1 MAISALQYPARVGGR
16 GQNWGRKWDCYARI
30 FAPSLTSSA
39 TNQPTMYFG
48 ADYYP
53 EHWVYPFDGTAEEPE
68 SRWEQDAQLM
78 AHAGMNV
85 VRMGEFCWGLC
96 EREEGKF
103 DFTWLRRAMDAF
115 SRHGVR
121 IVLSTPTA
129 APPVW
134 LAQKHPEILPIDE
147 NGQPRREGTRRA
159 YCMNSDVYWEHAKK
173 VVRAMAEA
181 LGDHPDLV
189 AWQIDNGVGR
199 HNTEYAFNPETKR
212 DWHAWLKSKYETV
225 DLLNERMGLRFWG
238 QVVNKHE
245 EVPMP
250 LPAPAVH
257 NPALITDWRRFSSDT
272 CVAFIRMQADL
283 LREITPKT
291 PVTTTIRPYAVQI
304 DHFDLADAIDFVAM
318 DSDAAVGHK
327 SAENA
332 MTIDI
337 ARSLKKGGEAEG
349 FWVMEQKAGNVAWA
363 EANSLVRPGVVR
375 LFSYQLLSRG
385 ATGLLYFYWRMPR
398 IGPEKFYGGVL
409 THDGLAKNRM
419 FQEVMQVGT
428 ELQTLTPMLAGT
440 QVQADVAILV
450 SHPSDWALNQPMR
463 PNKFFSQREHVQL
476 FYSALHDR
484 NILVDFAR
492 PTDDLSKYKLVIAPS
507 LHMIA
512 GGEADML
519 RLYVHNGGTLV
530 GTFNTGLVDE
540 NHIAATDP
548 PYEMSDMFG
557 LKVLEFD
564 PLPPGEENHITIKGS
579 FPTTGLHSAR
589 LWCDIIEPMEGCQV
603 LGTYAQ
609 DFYAGKPAVTMNQFG
624 EGRAIYVGTMSSL
637 PFYHDLITWLRQ
649 ICGIAQLLRVPD
661 QVEVSMRARGD
672 YRIYF
677 LLNHHAQNV
686 HVQFFKPVR
695 DCLTGKT
702 ISGGYDIPPKDILV
716 VDEQAAPA

>member
-1 MAISALQYPARVGGR
+1 
-16 GQNWGRKWDCYARI
+16 
-30 FAPSLTSSA
+30 
-39 TNQPTMYFG
+39 MYFG

-53 EHWVYPFDGTAEEPE
+53 EHWVFPYDGTQEEPE

-96 EREEGKF
+96 EREEGKY
-103 DFTWLRRAMDAF
+103 DFAWLRRAMDAF
-115 SRHGVR
+115 SQNGVKL
-121 IVLSTPTA
+121 VLATPTA

-134 LAQKHPEILPIDE
+134 LLQKHPEILPMDE

-159 YCMNSDVYWEHAKK
+159 YCLNSDVYWDYSKK
-173 VVRAMAEA
+173 IVRAMAEA
-181 LGDHPDLV
+181 LGDHADLV

-212 DWHAWLKSKYETV
+212 DWHAWLKTKYETV

-238 QVVNKHE
+238 QIVNKHE

-250 LPAPAVH
+250 MPTPAPH

-283 LREITPKT
+283 LREITPKIPT
-291 PVTTTIRPYAVQI
+291 TTTIRPYSVQI
-304 DHFDLADAIDFVAM
+304 DHFDLADTIDFVAM

-327 SAENA
+327 AAENA

-337 ARSLKKGGEAEG
+337 TRSLKKNGEAEG

-428 ELQTLTPMLAGT
+428 ELQTLQPMLAGT
-440 QVQADVAILV
+440 QVQAEVAILI
-450 SHPSDWALNQPMR
+450 SQASDWALNQPMR

-476 FYSALHDR
+476 YYSALHDR

-512 GGEADML
+512 GGEADIL

-557 LKVLEFD
+557 LKVVEFD

-579 FPTTGLHSAR
+579 IPTTGLHSAR
-589 LWCDIIEPMEGCQV
+589 LWCDLIEPTDECQI

-609 DFYAGKPAVTMNQFG
+609 DFYAGRPAITMNQFG

-637 PFYHDLITWLRQ
+637 PFYHDLVTWLRQ
-649 ICGIAQLLRVPD
+649 LCGLSPLLRVPD
-661 QVEVSMRARGD
+661 QIEVSMRTRGD

-677 LLNHHAQNV
+677 LLNHHSQQV

-702 ISGGYDIPPKDILV
+702 ITGGYDIPAKDLLI

>member
-1 MAISALQYPARVGGR
+1 
-16 GQNWGRKWDCYARI
+16 
-30 FAPSLTSSA
+30 
-39 TNQPTMYFG
+39 MYFG

-53 EHWVYPFDGTAEEPE
+53 EHWVFPFDGTAEEPE
-68 SRWEQDAQLM
+68 SRWDQDAQLM

-96 EREEGKF
+96 EREEGKY
-103 DFTWLRRAMDAF
+103 DFAWLRRAMDAF
-115 SRHGVR
+115 AQHGVK

-134 LAQKHPEILPIDE
+134 LLQKHPEILPLDE
-147 NGQPRREGTRRA
+147 RGQPAREGTRRA
-159 YCMNSDVYWEHAKK
+159 YCMNSDVYWDYAKK
-173 VVRAMAEA
+173 IVRAMADA
-181 LGDHPDLV
+181 LGDHPDIV

-199 HNTEYAFNPETKR
+199 SHTEYAFNPETKR
-212 DWHAWLKSKYETV
+212 DWHAWLRAKYETV

-238 QVVNKHE
+238 QVVNRHE

-250 LPAPAVH
+250 HPSPAPH
-257 NPALITDWRRFSSDT
+257 NPALLTDWRRFSSDT
-272 CVAFIRMQADL
+272 CVAFIRMQAEV
-283 LREITPKT
+283 LRDITPKIPT
-291 PVTTTIRPYAVQI
+291 TTTIRPYAVQI
-304 DHFDLADAIDFVAM
+304 DHFDLADAIDFVSM
-318 DSDAAVGHK
+318 DSDAAAGHK
-327 SAENA
+327 AAENA

-337 ARSLKKGGEAEG
+337 ARSLKKNGEAEG
-349 FWVMEQKAGNVAWA
+349 FWVMEQKAGNVSWA

-428 ELQTLTPMLAGT
+428 ELQTLQPMLAGT
-440 QVQADVAILV
+440 QVKADVAILI

-476 FYSALHDR
+476 YYSALHDR

-512 GGEADML
+512 GGEADIL

-540 NHIAATDP
+540 CNIAATDP
-548 PYEMSDMFG
+548 PYEMTDMFG
-557 LKVLEFD
+557 LKVVEFD
-564 PLPPGEENHITIKGS
+564 PLPPGEENHITIKGG

-589 LWCDIIEPMEGCQV
+589 LWCDIIEPGECQV

-609 DFYAGKPAVTMNQFG
+609 DFYAGKPAITMNQFG
-624 EGRAIYVGTMSSL
+624 EGRAIYIGTMSSL
-637 PFYHDLITWLRQ
+637 PFYHDLVTWLRQ
-649 ICGIAQLLRVPD
+649 VCGITPLLRVPD
-661 QVEVSMRARGD
+661 QIEVSMRARGD

-677 LLNHHAQNV
+677 LLNHHPQSV
-686 HVQFFKPVR
+686 HVQFLKPVR

-702 ISGGYDIPPKDILV
+702 ISGGFDIPAKDVLI
-716 VDEQAAPA
+716 VDEQASE

>member
-1 MAISALQYPARVGGR
+1 
-16 GQNWGRKWDCYARI
+16 
-30 FAPSLTSSA
+30 
-39 TNQPTMYFG
+39 MYFG

-103 DFTWLRRAMDAF
+103 DFAWLRRAMDAF
-115 SRHGVR
+115 AKHGVR

-134 LAQKHPEILPIDE
+134 LSQKHPEILPLDE

-199 HNTEYAFNPETKR
+199 HNTEYAFNPETRR
-212 DWHAWLKSKYETV
+212 DWHAWLKAKYETV

-291 PVTTTIRPYAVQI
+291 PVTTTLRPYAVQI

-440 QVQADVAILV
+440 QVQADVAILL
-450 SHPSDWALNQPMR
+450 SHASDWALNQPMR

-540 NHIAATDP
+540 HHIAATDP

-589 LWCDIIEPMEGCQV
+589 LWCDIIEPMEGCQI

-609 DFYAGKPAVTMNQFG
+609 DFYAGKAAVTMNQFG

-637 PFYHDLITWLRQ
+637 PFYHDLVTWLRQ
-649 ICGIAQLLRVPD
+649 ICGIAPLLRVPD

-677 LLNHHAQNV
+677 LLNHHSQNV

-702 ISGGYDIPPKDILV
+702 ISGGYDIPAKDVLI

>member
-1 MAISALQYPARVGGR
+1 
-16 GQNWGRKWDCYARI
+16 
-30 FAPSLTSSA
+30 
-39 TNQPTMYFG
+39 MYFG

-115 SRHGVR
+115 AGQGVR

-134 LAQKHPEILPIDE
+134 LAQKHPEILPLDE

-212 DWHAWLKSKYETV
+212 DWHAWLKAKYETV

-272 CVAFIRMQADL
+272 CVAFIRMQAEL

-291 PVTTTIRPYAVQI
+291 PVTTTLRPYAVQI

-337 ARSLKKGGEAEG
+337 ARSLKKNGEAEG

-428 ELQTLTPMLAGT
+428 ELQTLAPMLAGT
-440 QVQADVAILV
+440 QVQADVAILL

-519 RLYVHNGGTLV
+519 RLYVHNVGTLV

-589 LWCDIIEPMEGCQV
+589 LWCDIIEPMEGCQI

-609 DFYAGKPAVTMNQFG
+609 DFYAGKAAVTMSQFG

-649 ICGIAQLLRVPD
+649 ICGIAPLLRAPD

-677 LLNHHAQNV
+677 LLNHHSQNV

>member
-1 MAISALQYPARVGGR
+1 
-16 GQNWGRKWDCYARI
+16 
-30 FAPSLTSSA
+30 
-39 TNQPTMYFG
+39 MYFG

-115 SRHGVR
+115 AGQGVR

-134 LAQKHPEILPIDE
+134 LAQKHPEILPLDE

-212 DWHAWLKSKYETV
+212 DWHAWLKAKYETV

-272 CVAFIRMQADL
+272 CVAFIRMQAEL

-291 PVTTTIRPYAVQI
+291 PVTTTLRPYAVQI

-337 ARSLKKGGEAEG
+337 ARSLKKNGEAEG

-428 ELQTLTPMLAGT
+428 ELQTLAPMLAGT
-440 QVQADVAILV
+440 QVQADVAILL
-450 SHPSDWALNQPMR
+450 SHASDWALNQPMR

-579 FPTTGLHSAR
+579 FPTTGLHSAK

-609 DFYAGKPAVTMNQFG
+609 DFYAGKAAVTMNQFG

-649 ICGIAQLLRVPD
+649 ICGIAPLLRAPD

-677 LLNHHAQNV
+677 LLNHHSQNV

>member
-1 MAISALQYPARVGGR
+1 
-16 GQNWGRKWDCYARI
+16 
-30 FAPSLTSSA
+30 
-39 TNQPTMYFG
+39 MYFG

-53 EHWVYPFDGTAEEPE
+53 EHWVFPYDGTQEEPE

-96 EREEGKF
+96 EREEGKY
-103 DFTWLRRAMDAF
+103 DFAWLRRAMDAF
-115 SRHGVR
+115 SQNGVKL
-121 IVLSTPTA
+121 VLATPTA

-134 LAQKHPEILPIDE
+134 LLQKHPEILPMDE

-159 YCMNSDVYWEHAKK
+159 YCLNSDVYWDYSKK
-173 VVRAMAEA
+173 IVRAMAEA
-181 LGDHPDLV
+181 LGDHADLV

-212 DWHAWLKSKYETV
+212 DWHAWLKTKYETV

-238 QVVNKHE
+238 QIVNKHE

-250 LPAPAVH
+250 MPTPAPH

-283 LREITPKT
+283 LREITPKIPT
-291 PVTTTIRPYAVQI
+291 TTTIRPYSVQI
-304 DHFDLADAIDFVAM
+304 DHFDLADTIDFVAM

-327 SAENA
+327 AAENA

-337 ARSLKKGGEAEG
+337 TRSLKKNGEAEG

-428 ELQTLTPMLAGT
+428 ELQTLQPMLAGT
-440 QVQADVAILV
+440 QVQAEVAILI
-450 SHPSDWALNQPMR
+450 SQASDWALNQPMR

-476 FYSALHDR
+476 YYSALHDR

-512 GGEADML
+512 GGEADIL

-557 LKVLEFD
+557 LKVVEFD
-564 PLPPGEENHITIKGS
+564 PLPPGEENHITINGS
-579 FPTTGLHSAR
+579 IPTTGLHSAR
-589 LWCDIIEPMEGCQV
+589 LWCDLIQPTDECQI

-609 DFYAGKPAVTMNQFG
+609 DFYAGRPAITMNQFG

-637 PFYHDLITWLRQ
+637 PFYHDLVTWLRQ
-649 ICGIAQLLRVPD
+649 LCGLSPLLRVPD
-661 QVEVSMRARGD
+661 QIEVSMRTRGD

-677 LLNHHAQNV
+677 LLNHHSQQV

-702 ISGGYDIPPKDILV
+702 ITGGYDIPAKDLLI

>member
-1 MAISALQYPARVGGR
+1 
-16 GQNWGRKWDCYARI
+16 
-30 FAPSLTSSA
+30 
-39 TNQPTMYFG
+39 MYFG

-337 ARSLKKGGEAEG
+337 ARSLKKNGEAEG

-428 ELQTLTPMLAGT
+428 ELQTLAPMLAGT

-492 PTDDLSKYKLVIAPS
+492 PTDDLAKYKLVIAPS

-512 GGEADML
+512 GGEADIL

-649 ICGIAQLLRVPD
+649 ICGIAPLLRVPD

-677 LLNHHAQNV
+677 LLNHHSQNV

-702 ISGGYDIPPKDILV
+702 ITGGYDIPPKDILV

>member
-1 MAISALQYPARVGGR
+1 M
-16 GQNWGRKWDCYARI
+16 
-30 FAPSLTSSA
+30 SA
-39 TNQPTMYFG
+39 TNQITMYLG

-53 EHWVYPFDGTAEEPE
+53 EHWVYPFDGTPEEPE

-85 VRMGEFCWGLC
+85 VRMGEFCWGLS

-115 SRHGVR
+115 SRNGIK

-129 APPVW
+129 APPLW
-134 LAQKHPEILPIDE
+134 LAQKYPEILPLDE

-159 YCMNSDVYWEHAKK
+159 YCMNSDVYWDRSKK

-212 DWHAWLKSKYETV
+212 DWHAWLKAKYETV

-238 QVVNKHE
+238 QIVNRHE

-250 LPAPAVH
+250 MPAPAVH

-272 CVAFIRMQADL
+272 CVAYIRMQADL

-327 SAENA
+327 AAENA

-337 ARSLKKGGEAEG
+337 TRSLKKNGEAEG

-363 EANSLVRPGVVR
+363 DANSLVRPGVVR

-428 ELQTLTPMLAGT
+428 ELQTLAPMLAGT
-440 QVQADVAILV
+440 QVKADVAILI
-450 SHPSDWALNQPMR
+450 SHQSDWALNQPMR

-476 FYSALHDR
+476 YYSALHDR

-492 PTDDLSKYKLVIAPS
+492 PSDDLSKYKLVIAPS
-507 LHMIA
+507 LHMIS
-512 GGEADML
+512 
-519 RLYVHNGGTLV
+519 
-530 GTFNTGLVDE
+530 FNTGLVDE
-540 NHIAATDP
+540 NHIAATDA

-557 LKVLEFD
+557 LKVVEFD
-564 PLPPGEENHITIKGS
+564 PLPPGEENHITIKGG
-579 FPTTGLHSAR
+579 FPTTGLHSAK

-609 DFYAGKPAVTMNQFG
+609 DFYAGKPAITMNQFG

-637 PFYHDLITWLRQ
+637 PFYHDLVTWLRQ
-649 ICGIAQLLRVPD
+649 ICGIAPLVRVPD
-661 QVEVSMRARGD
+661 QIEVSMRMRGD

-677 LLNHHAQNV
+677 LLNHHSQNV

-702 ISGGYDIPPKDILV
+702 ITGGFDIPPKDILI

>member
-1 MAISALQYPARVGGR
+1 
-16 GQNWGRKWDCYARI
+16 
-30 FAPSLTSSA
+30 
-39 TNQPTMYFG
+39 MYFG

-53 EHWVYPFDGTAEEPE
+53 EHWVFPYDGTQEEPE

-96 EREEGKF
+96 EREEGKY
-103 DFTWLRRAMDAF
+103 DFAWLRRAMDAF
-115 SRHGVR
+115 SQNGVKL
-121 IVLSTPTA
+121 VLATPTA

-134 LAQKHPEILPIDE
+134 LLQKHPEILPMDE

-159 YCMNSDVYWEHAKK
+159 YCLNSDVYWDYSKK
-173 VVRAMAEA
+173 IVRAMAEA
-181 LGDHPDLV
+181 LGDHADLV

-212 DWHAWLKSKYETV
+212 DWHAWLKTKYETV

-238 QVVNKHE
+238 QIVNKHE

-250 LPAPAVH
+250 MPTPAPH

-283 LREITPKT
+283 LREITPKIPT
-291 PVTTTIRPYAVQI
+291 TTTIRPYSVQI
-304 DHFDLADAIDFVAM
+304 DHFDLADTIDFVAM

-327 SAENA
+327 AAENA

-337 ARSLKKGGEAEG
+337 TRSLKKNGEAEG

-428 ELQTLTPMLAGT
+428 ELQTLQPMLAGT
-440 QVQADVAILV
+440 QVQAEVAILI
-450 SHPSDWALNQPMR
+450 SQASDWALNQPMR

-476 FYSALHDR
+476 YYSALHDR

-512 GGEADML
+512 GGEADIL

-557 LKVLEFD
+557 LKVVEFD
-564 PLPPGEENHITIKGS
+564 PLPPGEENHITINGS
-579 FPTTGLHSAR
+579 IPTTGLHSAR
-589 LWCDIIEPMEGCQV
+589 LWCDLIEPTDECQI

-609 DFYAGKPAVTMNQFG
+609 DFYAGRPAITMNQFG

-637 PFYHDLITWLRQ
+637 PFYHDLVTWLRQ
-649 ICGIAQLLRVPD
+649 LCGLSPLLRVPD
-661 QVEVSMRARGD
+661 QIEVSMRTRGD

-677 LLNHHAQNV
+677 LLNHHSQQV

-702 ISGGYDIPPKDILV
+702 ITGGYDIPAKDLLI

>member
-1 MAISALQYPARVGGR
+1 
-16 GQNWGRKWDCYARI
+16 
-30 FAPSLTSSA
+30 
-39 TNQPTMYFG
+39 
-48 ADYYP
+48 
-53 EHWVYPFDGTAEEPE
+53 
-68 SRWEQDAQLM
+68 
-78 AHAGMNV
+78 
-85 VRMGEFCWGLC
+85 
-96 EREEGKF
+96 
-103 DFTWLRRAMDAF
+103 MDAF
-115 SRHGVR
+115 SRNGIK

-134 LAQKHPEILPIDE
+134 LAQKYPEILPLDE

-159 YCMNSDVYWEHAKK
+159 YCMNSDVYWDRAKK

-212 DWHAWLKSKYETV
+212 DWHAWLKAKYETV

-238 QVVNKHE
+238 QVVSKHE

-250 LPAPAVH
+250 MPAPAVH

-318 DSDAAVGHK
+318 DSDATVVHK

-337 ARSLKKGGEAEG
+337 TRSLKKNGEAEG

-363 EANSLVRPGVVR
+363 DANSLVRPGVVR

-428 ELQTLTPMLAGT
+428 ELQTLAPMLAGT
-440 QVQADVAILV
+440 QVQADVAILI
-450 SHPSDWALNQPMR
+450 SHQSDWALNQPMR

-476 FYSALHDR
+476 YYSALHDR

-492 PTDDLSKYKLVIAPS
+492 PSDDLSKYKLVIAPS
-507 LHMIA
+507 LHMVS

-540 NHIAATDP
+540 NHIAATDA

-564 PLPPGEENHITIKGS
+564 PLPPGEENHITIKGG
-579 FPTTGLHSAR
+579 FPTTGLHSAK

-609 DFYAGKPAVTMNQFG
+609 DFYAGKPAITMNQFG

-637 PFYHDLITWLRQ
+637 PFYHDLVTWLRQ
-649 ICGIAQLLRVPD
+649 ICGIAPLVRVPD
-661 QVEVSMRARGD
+661 QIEVSMRVRGD

-677 LLNHHAQNV
+677 LLNHHSQNV

-702 ISGGYDIPPKDILV
+702 ISGGFDIPPKDILI
-716 VDEQAAPA
+716 VDEQTAPA

>member
-1 MAISALQYPARVGGR
+1 
-16 GQNWGRKWDCYARI
+16 
-30 FAPSLTSSA
+30 
-39 TNQPTMYFG
+39 MYFG

-53 EHWVYPFDGTAEEPE
+53 EHWVFPYDGTQEEPE

-96 EREEGKF
+96 EREEGKY
-103 DFTWLRRAMDAF
+103 DFAWLRRAMDAF
-115 SRHGVR
+115 SQNGVKL
-121 IVLSTPTA
+121 VLATPTA

-134 LAQKHPEILPIDE
+134 LLQKHPEILPMDE

-159 YCMNSDVYWEHAKK
+159 YCLNSDVYWDYSKK
-173 VVRAMAEA
+173 IVRAMAEA
-181 LGDHPDLV
+181 LGDHADLV

-212 DWHAWLKSKYETV
+212 DWHAWLKTKYETV

-238 QVVNKHE
+238 QIVNKHE

-250 LPAPAVH
+250 MPTPAPH

-283 LREITPKT
+283 LREITPKIPT
-291 PVTTTIRPYAVQI
+291 TTTIRPYSVQI
-304 DHFDLADAIDFVAM
+304 DHFDLADTIDFVAM

-327 SAENA
+327 AAENA

-337 ARSLKKGGEAEG
+337 ARSLKKNGEAEG

-428 ELQTLTPMLAGT
+428 ELQTLQPMLAGT
-440 QVQADVAILV
+440 QVQAEVAILI
-450 SHPSDWALNQPMR
+450 SHASDWALNQPMR

-476 FYSALHDR
+476 YYSALHDR

-512 GGEADML
+512 GGEADIL

-557 LKVLEFD
+557 LKVVEFD
-564 PLPPGEENHITIKGS
+564 PLPPGEENHISINGS
-579 FPTTGLHSAR
+579 IPTTGLHSAR
-589 LWCDIIEPMEGCQV
+589 LWCDLIQPTDECQI

-609 DFYAGKPAVTMNQFG
+609 DFYAGRPAITMNQFG

-637 PFYHDLITWLRQ
+637 PFYHDLVTWLRQ
-649 ICGIAQLLRVPD
+649 LCDLSPLLRVPD
-661 QVEVSMRARGD
+661 QIEVSMRTRGD

-677 LLNHHAQNV
+677 LLNHHSQQV

-702 ISGGYDIPPKDILV
+702 ITGGYDIPAKDLLI

>member
-1 MAISALQYPARVGGR
+1 
-16 GQNWGRKWDCYARI
+16 
-30 FAPSLTSSA
+30 
-39 TNQPTMYFG
+39 MYFG

-53 EHWVYPFDGTAEEPE
+53 EHWVFPFDGTAEEPE
-68 SRWEQDAQLM
+68 SRWAQDAQLM

-85 VRMGEFCWGLC
+85 VRMGEFSWGLC
-96 EREEGKF
+96 ERQEGKY
-103 DFTWLRRAMDAF
+103 DFAWLRRAMDAF
-115 SRHGVR
+115 ARSGIK

-129 APPVW
+129 APPIW
-134 LAQKHPEILPIDE
+134 LLQKHPEILPLDE

-159 YCMNSDVYWEHAKK
+159 YCMNSDVYWEYSKK
-173 VVRAMAEA
+173 IVRAMADA
-181 LGDHPDLV
+181 LGDHPDIV

-238 QVVNKHE
+238 QVVNSHE

-250 LPAPAVH
+250 LPTPTAH
-257 NPALITDWRRFSSDT
+257 NPSLITDWRRFSSDT
-272 CVAFIRMQADL
+272 CVAFIRMQAEI
-283 LREITPKT
+283 LREITPKI
-291 PVTTTIRPYAVQI
+291 PTTTTLRPYATQI
-304 DHFDLADAIDFVAM
+304 DNFDLAEAVDLVSL
-318 DSDAAVGHK
+318 DSDAAVGNK

-337 ARSLKKGGEAEG
+337 ARSLKKNGEAEG

-428 ELQTLTPMLAGT
+428 ELQTLQPLLAGT
-440 QVQADVAILV
+440 QVKADVAILL

-507 LHMIA
+507 LHMVA
-512 GGEADML
+512 GGEADVL

-540 NHIAATDP
+540 NNVAATDP
-548 PYEMSDMFG
+548 PYEMTDMFG

-564 PLPPGEENHITIKGS
+564 PLPPGEENHITIKGG

-589 LWCDIIEPMEGCQV
+589 LWCDIIEPGECQV

-609 DFYAGKPAVTMNQFG
+609 DFYAGKAAITMNQFG

-637 PFYHDLITWLRQ
+637 PFYYDLVSWLRQ
-649 ICGIAQLLRVPD
+649 ICALNPLLRVPD
-661 QVEVSMRARGD
+661 QVEVSMRTRGD

-677 LLNHHAQNV
+677 LLNHNPQSV
-686 HVQFFKPVR
+686 HVQFYKPVR
-695 DCLTGKT
+695 DCLTGKP
-702 ISGGYDIPPKDILV
+702 ISGGYDIPAKDLLI
-716 VDEQAAPA
+716 VDEQVPAT

>member
-1 MAISALQYPARVGGR
+1 
-16 GQNWGRKWDCYARI
+16 
-30 FAPSLTSSA
+30 
-39 TNQPTMYFG
+39 MYFG

-53 EHWVYPFDGTAEEPE
+53 EHWVFPFDGTAEEPE

-85 VRMGEFCWGLC
+85 VRMGEFSWGLC
-96 EREEGKF
+96 ERQEGKY
-103 DFTWLRRAMDAF
+103 DFAWLRRAMDAF
-115 SRHGVR
+115 ARSGIK

-129 APPVW
+129 APPIW
-134 LAQKHPEILPIDE
+134 LLQKHPEILPLDE

-159 YCMNSDVYWEHAKK
+159 YCMNSDVYWEYSKK
-173 VVRAMAEA
+173 IVRAMADA
-181 LGDHPDLV
+181 LGDHPDIV

-238 QVVNKHE
+238 QVVNSHE

-250 LPAPAVH
+250 LPTPTAH
-257 NPALITDWRRFSSDT
+257 NPSLITDWRRFSSDT
-272 CVAFIRMQADL
+272 CVAFIRMQAEI
-283 LREITPKT
+283 LREITPKI
-291 PVTTTIRPYAVQI
+291 PTTTTLRPYATQI
-304 DHFDLADAIDFVAM
+304 DNFDLAEAVDLVSL
-318 DSDAAVGHK
+318 DSDAAVGNK

-337 ARSLKKGGEAEG
+337 ARSLKKNGEAEG

-428 ELQTLTPMLAGT
+428 ELQTLQPLLAGT
-440 QVQADVAILV
+440 QVKADVAILL

-507 LHMIA
+507 LHMVA
-512 GGEADML
+512 GGEADVL

-540 NHIAATDP
+540 NNVAATDP
-548 PYEMSDMFG
+548 PYEMTDMFG

-564 PLPPGEENHITIKGS
+564 PLPPGEENHITIKGG

-589 LWCDIIEPMEGCQV
+589 LWCDIIEPGECQV

-609 DFYAGKPAVTMNQFG
+609 DFYAGKAAITMNQFG

-637 PFYHDLITWLRQ
+637 PFYYDLVSWLRQ
-649 ICGIAQLLRVPD
+649 ICALNPLLRVPD
-661 QVEVSMRARGD
+661 QVEVSMRTRGD

-677 LLNHHAQNV
+677 LLNHNPQSV
-686 HVQFFKPVR
+686 HVQFYKPVR
-695 DCLTGKT
+695 DCLTGKP
-702 ISGGYDIPPKDILV
+702 ISGGYDIPAKDLLI
-716 VDEQAAPA
+716 VDEQVPAT

>member
-492 PTDDLSKYKLVIAPS
+492 PTDDLAKYKLVIAPS

-649 ICGIAQLLRVPD
+649 ICGIAPLLRVPD

>member
-1 MAISALQYPARVGGR
+1 
-16 GQNWGRKWDCYARI
+16 
-30 FAPSLTSSA
+30 
-39 TNQPTMYFG
+39 MYFG

-53 EHWVYPFDGTAEEPE
+53 EHWVYPFDGTAEKPE

-78 AHAGMNV
+78 AEAGMNV
-85 VRMGEFCWGLC
+85 VRMGEFSWGLC
-96 EREEGKF
+96 EQEEGKY
-103 DFTWLRRAMDAF
+103 DFAWLRRAMDAF
-115 SRHGVR
+115 AQHGVK
-121 IVLSTPTA
+121 IVLGTPTA

-134 LAQKHPEILPIDE
+134 LAKKYPEILPLDE

-159 YCMNSDVYWEHAKK
+159 YCMNSDVYWDQAQKI
-173 VVRAMAEA
+173 VRAMGEA
-181 LGDHPDLV
+181 LGDHPALV

-225 DLLNERMGLRFWG
+225 DLLNERMGLRFWS
-238 QVVNKHE
+238 QVVTDFAD
-245 EVPMP
+245 VPMP
-250 LPAPAVH
+250 MVAPAVH
-257 NPALITDWRRFSSDT
+257 NPALLTDWRRFSSDT
-272 CVAFIRMQADL
+272 CVAFIRMQAEI
-283 LREITPKT
+283 LRELTPKI
-291 PVTTTIRPYAVQI
+291 PVTTTLRPYAVQI
-304 DHFDLADAIDFVAM
+304 DHFDLADAIDFVAI
-318 DSDAAVGHK
+318 DSDAAVGHN
-327 SAENA
+327 SGENA
-332 MTIDI
+332 MPIDL
-337 ARSLKKGGEAEG
+337 ARSLKKNGEAEG

-363 EANSLVRPGVVR
+363 DANSLVRPGVVR

-419 FQEVMQVGT
+419 FQEVMQLGT
-428 ELQTLTPMLAGT
+428 ELQKLIPLITGT
-440 QVQADVAILV
+440 QVKPEVAILV
-450 SHPSDWALNQPMR
+450 SPPSDWALNQPMR
-463 PNKFFSQREHVQL
+463 SNKFFSQREHVQL
-476 FYSALHDR
+476 FYNALHDR
-484 NILVDFAR
+484 NIPVDFAR

-507 LHMIA
+507 LHMVA

-579 FPTTGLHSAR
+579 FPTSGLHNTR
-589 LWCDIIEPMEGCQV
+589 LWCDIIEPLEGCQV
-603 LGTYAQ
+603 LGTYAK
-609 DFYAGKPAVTMNQFG
+609 DFYAGKPAVTMNSFG

-649 ICGIAQLLRVPD
+649 ICGISSLLRVPD
-661 QVEVSMRARGD
+661 QIEVSMRVRGD

-677 LLNHHAQNV
+677 LLNHNAQSI
-686 HVQFFKPVR
+686 HVQFFKPMR
-695 DCLTGKT
+695 DCLTGNIIT
-702 ISGGYDIPPKDILV
+702 GGYDIPPKDILV
-716 VDEQAAPA
+716 LDEQVTPA

>member
-1 MAISALQYPARVGGR
+1 MAISALQYSARVGGR

-283 LREITPKT
+283 LRELTPKT

-337 ARSLKKGGEAEG
+337 ARSLKKNGEAEG

-428 ELQTLTPMLAGT
+428 ELQTLAPMLAGT

-492 PTDDLSKYKLVIAPS
+492 PTDDLAKYKLVVAPS

-649 ICGIAQLLRVPD
+649 ICGIAPLLRVPD

-677 LLNHHAQNV
+677 LLNHHSQNV

-702 ISGGYDIPPKDILV
+702 ITGGYDIPPKDILV

>member
-1 MAISALQYPARVGGR
+1 
-16 GQNWGRKWDCYARI
+16 
-30 FAPSLTSSA
+30 
-39 TNQPTMYFG
+39 
-48 ADYYP
+48 
-53 EHWVYPFDGTAEEPE
+53 
-68 SRWEQDAQLM
+68 M

-96 EREEGKF
+96 EREEGKY
-103 DFTWLRRAMDAF
+103 DFAWLRRAMDAF
-115 SRHGVR
+115 SQNGVKL
-121 IVLSTPTA
+121 VLATPTA

-134 LAQKHPEILPIDE
+134 LLQKHPEILPMDE

-159 YCMNSDVYWEHAKK
+159 YCLNSDVYWDYSRKI
-173 VVRAMAEA
+173 VRAMAEA
-181 LGDHPDLV
+181 LGDHADLV

-212 DWHAWLKSKYETV
+212 DWHAWLKTKYETV

-238 QVVNKHE
+238 QIVNKHE

-250 LPAPAVH
+250 MPTPAPH

-283 LREITPKT
+283 LREITPKIPT
-291 PVTTTIRPYAVQI
+291 TTTIRPYSVQI
-304 DHFDLADAIDFVAM
+304 DHFDLADTIDFVAM

-327 SAENA
+327 AAENA

-337 ARSLKKGGEAEG
+337 ARSLKKNGEAEG

-428 ELQTLTPMLAGT
+428 ELQTLQPMLAGT
-440 QVQADVAILV
+440 QVQAEVAILI
-450 SHPSDWALNQPMR
+450 SQASDWALNQPMR

-476 FYSALHDR
+476 YYSALHDR

-512 GGEADML
+512 GGEADIL

-557 LKVLEFD
+557 LKVVEFD
-564 PLPPGEENHITIKGS
+564 PLPPGEENHITINGS
-579 FPTTGLHSAR
+579 IPTTGLHSAR
-589 LWCDIIEPMEGCQV
+589 LWCDLIQPTDECQI

-609 DFYAGKPAVTMNQFG
+609 DFYAGRPAITMNQFG

-637 PFYHDLITWLRQ
+637 PFYHDLVTWLRQ
-649 ICGIAQLLRVPD
+649 LCGLSPLLRVPD
-661 QVEVSMRARGD
+661 QIEVSMRTRGD

-677 LLNHHAQNV
+677 LLNHHSQQV

-702 ISGGYDIPPKDILV
+702 ITGGYDIPAKDLLI